1 MNAFE
6 RHLNIKE
13 EAAHLEQEAFD
24 ERVNQE
30 VERRVNDYLDVQ
42 QIESVDFY
50 MVKDDSIVMEING
63 NGITVTE
70 QMLQRIVDLGSS
82 VLIDCDHMRDE
93 ENDKQRQWDHQ
104 FYEDEEP
111 NTYSGTNS
119 EI

>member
-1 MNAFE
+1 MFN
-6 RHLNIKE
+6 NDKE
-13 EAAHLEQEAFD
+13 ESAHLEQESFD

-42 QIESVDFY
+42 EIESVDFY
-50 MVKDDSIVMEING
+50 LVKDDSIVMEING

-70 QMLQRIVDLGSS
+70 QMLQRIVDLGTHT
-82 VLIDCDHMRDE
+82 LQDCDHMRDE

-111 NTYSGTNS
+111 NPYSGTYS

>member
-1 MNAFE
+1 MFNNA
-6 RHLNIKE
+6 KE
-13 EAAHLEQEAFD
+13 ESTHFEQEAFD

-42 QIESVDFY
+42 EIESVDFY

-82 VLIDCDHMRDE
+82 VLIDCDHLRDE
-93 ENDKQRQWDHQ
+93 RMYEANALAYQWEHQ
-104 FYEDEEP
+104 EDEEP
-111 NTYSGTNS
+111 NPYHGTYS

>member
-1 MNAFE
+1 MFSNT
-6 RHLNIKE
+6 KE
-13 EAAHLEQEAFD
+13 EQAHYEQEAFE

-42 QIESVDFY
+42 EIESVDFY

-82 VLIDCDHMRDE
+82 VLIDCDHLRDE

-111 NTYSGTNS
+111 NPHTYS